1 MEEKSS
7 TGLCP
12 FGLGMLPIPQLDFS
26 ESRKIE

>member
-12 FGLGMLPIPQLDFS
+12 SGLRVLSIPQLDFS
-26 ESRKIE
+26 ESRKIG